1 MPELFPLAND
11 QLVQAPVFRHRS
23 CKYHIRMG
31 NRMGS
36 FQVVLGSEEKA
47 SFEKNEDDGARHEGF
62 GEDRIVQ
69 NFKYFGDM
77 RWNADNEN

>member
-1 MPELFPLAND
+1 
-11 QLVQAPVFRHRS
+11 
-23 CKYHIRMG
+23 
-31 NRMGS
+31 MGS

-47 SFEKNEDDGARHEGF
+47 GFEKNEDDGARHEGF

-77 RWNADNEN
+77 RWNVDNES